1 MDGISFTKILE
12 YGKILYDTGRYLEA
26 KNIFKNF
33 IKITGDSKK
42 YISKLILSL
51 WKIICVDFI
60 VNDFSQMKN
69 NFELFIKLVDE
80 LKNQNEDELKKV
92 YIDPVRKKYKFILQN
107 LLYYTILLY
116 YYLL

>member
-1 MDGISFTKILE
+1 MDGISFSKILE

-26 KNIFKNF
+26 KNVFQNF

-51 WKIICVDFI
+51 WKVICVDFI
-60 VNDFSQMKN
+60 VEDLTHTKV

-80 LKNQNEDELKKV
+80 LKTQNEDELKKTN
-92 YIDPVRKKYKFILQN
+92 IDPVRLFLFSIYFFIYFL
-107 LLYYTILLY
+107 
-116 YYLL
+116 